1 MPSKCINHGRVAFC
15 FTLASSLWL
24 AGNLHAS
31 YIFQDIVN
39 PGDTTF
45 NQEFGINNVGAVS
58 GYFGSGQM
66 GHPNQGYT
74 VAPPGYSTF
83 TSENF
88 PGSVQTQVVGI
99 DNSGATVGFW
109 SNTNTGTD
117 ANFGF
122 TDVGGTFTSVNDPS
136 TPAGGLPVNQLL
148 GINDNGVAAGFYVD
162 GSGNPQGYLYH
173 IATQTFT
180 PLTVSGANNS
190 TATGI
195 DNSGV
200 ISGFYNNGTS
210 DVAFIDNAG
219 AFSFFQA
226 FGDSTQFFG
235 INNTGYAV
243 GTYQDGSG
251 QFHGVLYNIATQSF
265 QSIDD
270 PLAAAGAGNGATL
283 NGINNQ
289 DQLVGFYANADGNTI
304 GLLATS
310 IPEPATVE
318 FVGLALLVTAFG
330 RKLKLL

>member
-1 MPSKCINHGRVAFC
+1 MRSKGFNHGRIAC
-15 FTLASSLWL
+15 CLTLASSLWL
-24 AGNLHAS
+24 AGSLHAS
-31 YIFQDIVN
+31 FIFQDIIN
-39 PGDTTF
+39 LGDTTF
-45 NQEFGINNVGAVS
+45 NQELGINNGGTIS

-74 VAPPGYSTF
+74 VAPPGYTTF

-99 DNSGATVGFW
+99 NNTGASVGFW
-109 SNTNTGTD
+109 SNTNTGMD

-136 TPAGGLPVNQLL
+136 TPSTGLPVNQLL

-162 GSGNPQGYLYH
+162 GGGNPQGYLYSL
-173 IATQTFT
+173 ASQTFT
-180 PLTVSGANNS
+180 PVTVMGAGNS

-195 DNSGV
+195 NNAGV

-219 AFSFFQA
+219 SFSFFQA

-243 GTYQDGSG
+243 GTYQDGTG
-251 QFHGVLYNIATQSF
+251 QFHGVLYNIAAQSF

-270 PLAAAGAGNGATL
+270 PFAASGAGNGTTL
-283 NGINNQ
+283 NGINDQ

-310 IPEPATVE
+310 IPEPAT
-318 FVGLALLVTAFG
+318 FALLGLALLVAAFG
-330 RKLKLL
+330 RKLKVL

>member
-1 MPSKCINHGRVAFC
+1 
-15 FTLASSLWL
+15 
-24 AGNLHAS
+24 
-31 YIFQDIVN
+31 
-39 PGDTTF
+39 
-45 NQEFGINNVGAVS
+45 
-58 GYFGSGQM
+58 
-66 GHPNQGYT
+66 
-74 VAPPGYSTF
+74 
-83 TSENF
+83 
-88 PGSVQTQVVGI
+88 
-99 DNSGATVGFW
+99 
-109 SNTNTGTD
+109 
-117 ANFGF
+117 
-122 TDVGGTFTSVNDPS
+122 
-136 TPAGGLPVNQLL
+136 
-148 GINDNGVAAGFYVD
+148 
-162 GSGNPQGYLYH
+162 LYH

-243 GTYQDGSG
+243 GTYQDRSG